1 MGEDGQLCVV
11 LLGWAALLS
20 WHNLGQIVS
29 GWWSSRQQRC
39 KDACGGTESC
49 GEDCIRLCVLC
60 TQSALGRTGFRRH
73 RRRDRRAC
81 CRCGRPGL
89 SRAQEGQ
96 SKIFEDGKCVG
107 SGGDCGKQRVI
118 AASTL
123 HYYLDIAIVCCWAG
137 CGLST
142 CAIYRQG
149 STWTNTAPT
158 RFNAGLL
165 VEAGDGGG
173 GALVPGSGS
182 WTLFIYFFGAVG
194 EGNIEVKVQEAGTV
208 LLILGTMLGGGT
220 LCSDTRRTPFPL
232 LVAAGLQ
239 WKGKKGLTDCDVWR
253 FSHRP

>member
-1 MGEDGQLCVV
+1 MYRRRAIPKRAVCSTGLAQSQACSGCYKQWEAEFGVRITCVRMRCKDLGEDGQLCVV

-73 RRRDRRAC
+73 RRRDRLAVDVGDQDSRGHRRA
-81 CRCGRPGL
+81 
-89 SRAQEGQ
+89 RAKYLKTENVWGV
-96 SKIFEDGKCVG
+96 EEY
-107 SGGDCGKQRVI
+107 CGKQRVI

-123 HYYLDIAIVCCWAG
+123 HLIIGHCNCLLLGCLWAQHL
-137 CGLST
+137 C
-142 CAIYRQG
+142 YFRQG

-158 RFNAGLL
+158 RFNVGLL

-182 WTLFIYFFGAVG
+182 WTLFLFFSA
-194 EGNIEVKVQEAGTV
+194 
-208 LLILGTMLGGGT
+208 L
-220 LCSDTRRTPFPL
+220 
-232 LVAAGLQ
+232 
-239 WKGKKGLTDCDVWR
+239 WGKATSR
-253 FSHRP
+253 